1 VSEFSYKPYGEILKQ
16 FMKSDDFFRG
26 IRGPV
31 GSGKSVAC
39 CVEVFRRS
47 LQQKPNQEGIRKRQM
62 GSHSEYQSTT

>member
-1 VSEFSYKPYGEILKQ
+1 MSIDFDYKPQGDVLKQ

-39 CVEVFRRS
+39 CIEIFRRAL
-47 LQQKPNQEGIRKRQM
+47 LQKKNKD
-62 GSHSEYQSTT
+62 